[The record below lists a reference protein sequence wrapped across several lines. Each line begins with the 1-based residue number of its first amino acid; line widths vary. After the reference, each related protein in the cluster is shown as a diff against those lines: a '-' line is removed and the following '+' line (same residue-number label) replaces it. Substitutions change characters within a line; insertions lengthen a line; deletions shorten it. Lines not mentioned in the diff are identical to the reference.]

1 MGHFTQLNYHAEFTN
16 NLVEEFKKRLD
27 NVYYILNSKKSTITT
42 YYNINLEESTLDPGL
57 GIHYSDF
64 ANRLSSLRF
73 NKINKCYLYGIGG
86 AELNAAYGDWGIEGS
101 EIQGSCIV
109 LPNTFIPYPNDFFS
123 INYLDKD
130 LLFKVISVTP
140 DTLPNGANFYKLE
153 YILDQHSYA
162 EGSIEDKVVRS
173 MTMMVEHL
181 GTNKRLFMT
190 DEEAQYDED
199 MTKAIT
205 KLQNYFKELFYDG
218 NIQSFCFPQD
228 NALFY
233 DPYMIEFIIRNNI
246 LDNEDFVYVSHRTVL
261 SSYFNIEYEKSEF
274 FAFENN
280 RMDQI
285 KKFNSPFVGIAVEEA
300 TSLLSQHYETYYQMT
315 YSKYHRLSTVASF
328 YIFNTDFFNHII
340 NNERYDDTSDE
351 HKMVYNIIIDYL
363 NGSDTEY
370 TYIMKAIE
378 RMDLMKDKET
388 FYIIPFLIFILNKRI
403 SNEIEEENT

>member
-57 GIHYSDF
+57 KIHYSDF

-86 AELNAAYGDWGIEGS
+86 AELNAAYGDWGVEGS
-101 EIQGSCIV
+101 EIQGDCIV

-153 YILDQHSYA
+153 YLLDQHSYA

-181 GTNKRLFMT
+181 GTNKKLFMT

-218 NIQSFCFPQD
+218 NIQSFCFQQD

-233 DPYMIEFIIRNNI
+233 DPYMIEFIIRNGL
-246 LDNEDFVYVSHRTVL
+246 LDSEDFVYVSHRTVL

-328 YIFNTDFFNHII
+328 YVFNTDFFNHII
-340 NNERYDDTSDE
+340 NNERYDDTDE

-370 TYIMKAIE
+370 AYIIKAIE

-388 FYIIPFLIFILNKRI
+388 FYIIPFLIFILNKRV
-403 SNEIEEENT
+403 SNENEEENT